1 MSHSVR
7 ILIGRALST
16 FAVSCSLVLGLAL
29 VPVTVRA
36 QKQTAGPL
44 PAPIQAFQPGE
55 TLTYEVSWSK
65 IITAGIAVMEVK
77 GGTLPDGRDVLTF
90 VLTGRSTG
98 LVDKVF
104 PVNDRVQSVFDP
116 RTMESLSYGIS
127 ESFGRKKRRRTLVF
141 DHGRNTVV
149 FTLNEEPPQTLAVP
163 VHAQDALSALY
174 YLRTKKDLTIG
185 GPFVIDVHDSGKN
198 WSVEVHTLG
207 RETVRTPAGEFAAIK
222 VRTRPMY
229 EGVFQNKGEVFLWL
243 TDDGRKVPVLMKST
257 IRIGSFVFTLTDMRP
272 GHEAR

>member
-1 MSHSVR
+1 MGHPSR
-7 ILIGRALST
+7 ITPGRALSA
-16 FAVSCSLVLGLAL
+16 FAVSCFLVLGPAL
-29 VPVTVRA
+29 VPVAVSSER
-36 QKQTAGPL
+36 QTAGPL
-44 PAPIQAFQPGE
+44 PAPLQAFQPGE

-77 GGTLPDGRDVLTF
+77 GEPLPDGREVLTF

-149 FTLNEEPPQTLAVP
+149 FTLNDEPPRSLTVP
-163 VHAQDALSALY
+163 AQVQDALSSLY
-174 YLRTKKDLTIG
+174 YLRMKKDFTIG
-185 GPFVIDVHDSGKN
+185 RPIVIDVHDSGKN

-207 RETVRTPAGEFAAIK
+207 RGTIRTPAGEFATIK
-222 VRTRPMY
+222 VRTRPLY
-229 EGVFQNKGEVFLWL
+229 EGVFLNKGEVFLWL

-257 IRIGSFVFTLTDMRP
+257 IKIGSFVFTLTDMKP
-272 GHEAR
+272 GYEAR